1 MKHLLIAL
9 AVIPSLLFAAETLR
23 PQPLTLDDLEPFTCE
38 EILLLIQLGDIEQSL
53 AVVEQARLEAE
64 IPLEAF
70 GGN

>member
-1 MKHLLIAL
+1 MRHLMIAFAL
-9 AVIPSLLFAAETLR
+9 LPSFLLAAETLR
-23 PQPLTLDDLEPFTCE
+23 DQPVTLADLEPFTCE